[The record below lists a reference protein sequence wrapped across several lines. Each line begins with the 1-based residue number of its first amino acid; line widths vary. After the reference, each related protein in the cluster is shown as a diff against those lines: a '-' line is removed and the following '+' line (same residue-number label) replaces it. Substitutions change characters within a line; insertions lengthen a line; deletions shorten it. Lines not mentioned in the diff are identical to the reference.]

1 MCVNQ
6 RLITNP
12 YTKRQL
18 YVNCGKCPACL
29 QEKAIHRVR
38 RIKNT
43 ETDALDCMMVSLTY
57 TRGTAPYIDRSE
69 AYNFAHARLPYLN
82 VYRDS
87 SFRRVRVDKGYD
99 FEYYEKDKL
108 CSRVHVDYSSG
119 VVTVE
124 NFTDDIVA
132 QAFGRQKVTIDSIDS
147 FFRDRV
153 FDETNVGKHKLLE
166 LLGLKHFDAE
176 AIARKTHGMLVHDM
190 FWVRFD
196 NEDLTYEDI
205 KKLKGWK

>member
-1 MCVNQ
+1 M
-6 RLITNP
+6 
-12 YTKRQL
+12 
-18 YVNCGKCPACL
+18 GKIL
-29 QEKAIHRVR
+29 
-38 RIKNT
+38 
-43 ETDALDCMMVSLTY
+43 
-57 TRGTAPYIDRSE
+57 
-69 AYNFAHARLPYLN
+69 
-82 VYRDS
+82 
-87 SFRRVRVDKGYD
+87 D

-119 VVTVE
+119 VVNVE

-153 FDETNVGKHKLLE
+153 FDETNVGKDKLLE